1 MLIAFEGIDG
11 SGKTVQSLALKAAL
25 EERGLTCSLFSFP
38 AYEMEVGQLIF
49 DHLHDKNQAFA
60 WNPRAVAVL
69 YATNR
74 MELRSKI
81 AKALA
86 DNHIVICN
94 RYTHS
99 NVAFQGAKVN
109 QKEQVDFIKWIE
121 KLEFEIFQL
130 PRPDIVIFLK
140 LAPSQ
145 TVQFIAAKKEKTE
158 QGADQYERNQA
169 FLERVY
175 ETYLSLSKSRDNWIS
190 IECSSGTEVFSKE
203 AIASQIAEKILPHLK
218 VEDQ

>member
-11 SGKTVQSLALKAAL
+11 SGKTVQSLALKTKL
-25 EERGLTCSLFSFP
+25 EERGLSCSLFSFP

-60 WNPRAVAVL
+60 WNPRVISIL

-81 AKALA
+81 VNALA
-86 DNHIVICN
+86 ENQIVICN

-109 QKEQVDFIKWIE
+109 RQDQVEFIQWIE
-121 KLEFEIFQL
+121 KLEFEIFEL
-130 PRPDIVIFLK
+130 PRPDIVIFLN

-145 TVQFIAAKKEKTE
+145 TVQFIAAKKDKTE
-158 QGADQYERNQA
+158 QGADQYERNHE

-175 ETYLSLSKSRDNWIS
+175 ETYLGISKSRDNWIP
-190 IECSSGTEVFSKE
+190 IECSSGAEIFSKE
-203 AIASQIAEKILPHLK
+203 TVASQIAEKIFPHLK
-218 VEDQ
+218 VEDS

>member
-1 MLIAFEGIDG
+1 MLIALEGIDG
-11 SGKTVQSLALKAAL
+11 SGKTVQSLALKTRL

-38 AYEMEVGQLIF
+38 AYEKEAGQLIF

-60 WNPRAVAVL
+60 WNPRVVSIL

-81 AKALA
+81 VNALA
-86 DNHIVICN
+86 ENHIVICN
-94 RYTHS
+94 RYTYS

-109 QKEQVDFIKWIE
+109 QNERVEFIKWIE
-121 KLEFEIFQL
+121 ELEFNIFQL

-145 TVQFIAAKKEKTE
+145 TIQFIAAKKDKTE
-158 QGADQYERNQA
+158 QGADEYERNRE
-169 FLERVY
+169 FLQQVY
-175 ETYLSLSKSRDNWIS
+175 EIYLNISESRDNWIP
-190 IECSSGTEVFSKE
+190 IQCSSGSEIFTKE
-203 AIASQIAEKILPHLK
+203 KVAAQIAEKMLPFLK
-218 VEDQ
+218 Q